1 MTDHAKRGKS
11 NRLKGASSERELVG
25 KLKEA
30 GWPYA
35 ERTSN
40 GRRQAKGDIANG
52 PKHAVIEVRNKQ
64 TYSIHAELQAVSAL
78 CDGPEFPV
86 LFTRKRGGQWT
97 AHLPA
102 DELLSL
108 LGMRENTAEWDS
120 FVEKVTKPRTSRR
133 RLSIGDVMAD

>member
-1 MTDHAKRGKS
+1 MSADSSAAKRGKR
-11 NRLKGASSERELVG
+11 NRRAGAEGELAVC
-25 KLKEA
+25 KLMAKW

-40 GRRQAKGDIANG
+40 GRHQAKGDIANG
-52 PKHAVIEVRNKQ
+52 PRHAVVEVRNKQ
-64 TYSIHAELQAVSAL
+64 TYSVHAELAAVQNL

-108 LGMRENTAEWDS
+108 LAAREQTAEWDS
-120 FVEKVTKPRTSRR
+120 FVEKVTERR
-133 RLSIGDVMAD
+133 GR